1 MRRSLFGARRAL
13 AGALV
18 LVTTAGCAD
27 GDRRAGAPSPTTSS
41 PAARSVELEPEP
53 VTGGDSAPIALTP
66 AEREQLGIPPVS
78 GPSDPSVLA
87 PLTATQWGDPAAVA
101 ARLALLQ
108 TTYRADEDLAVVE
121 QRWRPYLAARY
132 AEDLA
137 ARAGDGGDQSEL
149 PAGAKFVGEVLGA
162 GVERSG
168 DRAEISLT
176 VRRSVVVGGRELDRA
191 RVLAWQVT
199 LVFDRAS
206 ARWLVVAID
215 RS

>member
-1 MRRSLFGARRAL
+1 MRRSVFGVRRAL

-18 LVTTAGCAD
+18 LVTTAGCAN
-27 GDRRAGAPSPTTSS
+27 GDRRAGAPSPATSP
-41 PAARSVELEPEP
+41 PAALSIELEPEP

-66 AEREQLGIPPVS
+66 AERERLGLPPVS
-78 GPSDPSVLA
+78 GPREPSVLA
-87 PLTATQWGDPAAVA
+87 PLTAPQWGDPAAVA

-121 QRWRPYLAARY
+121 QRWQPYLAARY

-137 ARAGDGGDQSEL
+137 ARAGGTGGQSGL
-149 PAGAKFVGEVLGA
+149 TAGAEFVGQVLGA
-162 GVERSG
+162 SVERSG
-168 DRAEISLT
+168 DRAEVNLT
-176 VRRSVVVGGRELDRA
+176 VRRSLVVGGRELERA

-199 LVFDRAS
+199 LVLDRAS

-215 RS
+215 RW